1 MQAVILAA
9 GMGTRMGKLT
19 KETPKPLL
27 KLNSIPI
34 IEHIIRA
41 LPESIED
48 IIIVTSP
55 NTVSKFKAQ
64 FGDQFQTSKGLR
76 PIAYAIQSNEMAGTY
91 GALHSAKPYLKKEFI
106 VLNGDDIIDTESLE
120 ELIRHDLAMGFS
132 KQIPPA
138 PNYFIFKLN
147 SEGFVQE
154 MVRPSDQEAKSKQ
167 LIATGTY
174 KLNSSI
180 WDLQPVHLS
189 GNEYG
194 LPQTLQPILNKFRGV
209 TLKKWLKI
217 NTPEDLEI
225 AKANLKH

>member
-9 GMGTRMGKLT
+9 GMGTRMGELT

-27 KLNSIPI
+27 KLNGRPI
-34 IEHIIRA
+34 IEHILNA

-55 NTVSKFKAQ
+55 NTASKFKDQ
-64 FGDQFQTSKGLR
+64 FGEQFQASKGTK
-76 PIAYAIQSNEMAGTY
+76 PIIYTVQSDDMAGTY
-91 GALHSAKPYLKKEFI
+91 GALHSAKPHLKKDFI
-106 VLNGDDIIDTESLE
+106 VLNGDDIIDTESIE
-120 ELIRHDLAMGFS
+120 ELMQHDLALGFS
-132 KQIPPA
+132 EQIPPA
-138 PNYFIFKLN
+138 SNYFIFKLN
-147 SEGFVQE
+147 NKGFVQE
-154 MVRPSDQEAKSKQ
+154 MVRPNNQEARSKQ

-194 LPQTLQPILNKFRGV
+194 LPQTLQPILNEFKGL